1 MTIWQSVNR
10 TEQAIIDWVRQL
22 ELGKWHYIIKL
33 GLGNAKDTGIKY
45 VSEVRGI
52 FLASAGTTRFVV
64 LFSRAKKCDYTI
76 YVRYMYKYLKTGV
89 IIGDCASSDE
99 PLAQWAK
106 HTPHYFSLSLSL
118 PLSPS
123 HACGVCLHLSRSY
136 RSFEWWYDRNV
147 KFHVLKD
154 SGVPRG
160 GSNCPCLPE
169 NTGYIPIYTQ
179 ILDTYRKQHDT
190 KLKSIKNATQKLMGN
205 R

>member
-118 PLSPS
+118 SLSLPHTLVACVS
-123 HACGVCLHLSRSY
+123 TSVGLIAVLSDDTTEMLNSTFWRTVACQGGEATVHAC
-136 RSFEWWYDRNV
+136 
-147 KFHVLKD
+147 LKIRD
-154 SGVPRG
+154 IY
-160 GSNCPCLPE
+160 L
-169 NTGYIPIYTQ
+169 YIQ
-179 ILDTYRKQHDT
+179 ILDTYRKQHDR

>member
-1 MTIWQSVNR
+1 M
-10 TEQAIIDWVRQL
+10 RQL

-118 PLSPS
+118 SLPHTLVACVSTSVGLIAVLS
-123 HACGVCLHLSRSY
+123 
-136 RSFEWWYDRNV
+136 D
-147 KFHVLKD
+147 
-154 SGVPRG
+154 
-160 GSNCPCLPE
+160 
-169 NTGYIPIYTQ
+169 
-179 ILDTYRKQHDT
+179 DTT
-190 KLKSIKNATQKLMGN
+190 EMLNSTF
-205 R
+205 

>member
-1 MTIWQSVNR
+1 M
-10 TEQAIIDWVRQL
+10 RQL

-33 GLGNAKDTGIKY
+33 GLGNAKDTGIQY

-64 LFSRAKKCDYTI
+64 LFSRAKKCDHTI

-106 HTPHYFSLSLSL
+106 HTPHNFSLSLSL

-136 RSFEWWYDRNV
+136 RSFE
-147 KFHVLKD
+147 
-154 SGVPRG
+154 
-160 GSNCPCLPE
+160 
-169 NTGYIPIYTQ
+169 
-179 ILDTYRKQHDT
+179 
-190 KLKSIKNATQKLMGN
+190 
-205 R
+205 